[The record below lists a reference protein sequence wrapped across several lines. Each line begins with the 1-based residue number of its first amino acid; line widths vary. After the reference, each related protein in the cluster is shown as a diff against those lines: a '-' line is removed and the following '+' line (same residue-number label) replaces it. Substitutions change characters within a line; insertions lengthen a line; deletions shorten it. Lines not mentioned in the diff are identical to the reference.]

1 MKRPANLLGK
11 GDSNTKL
18 RKNGR
23 HFETFGLS
31 LAPHTMGGYQVCA
44 FAGEC
49 KGPCLVHTGNGHTF
63 KGVNAGRVNR
73 KRLYFEERDWFLSRL
88 NQEIENKVKTAGK
101 RRKRVAIRLNVFSDV
116 SWEKIAPKLFENG
129 AQFYDYSKN
138 PKRWGNVLPNYWIT
152 FSRDERNEHHATRIL
167 DSGGNAAV
175 VFYNEGRGYVGNRSK
190 FQTLPDT
197 WNGFPVIDGDRTDL
211 RFEDPRGVVVGLR
224 LKAATTANRQQA
236 IDSGF
241 AVPSL
246 L

>member
-1 MKRPANLLGK
+1 MKRPTRLLGK
-11 GDSNTKL
+11 GDKNTKM
-18 RKNGR
+18 RKSR
-23 HFETFGLS
+23 RAFETFGLA
-31 LAPHTMGGYQVCA
+31 LAPHTMGGFNVCPH
-44 FAGEC
+44 AGGC
-49 KGPCLVHTGNGHTF
+49 RQSCLFDTGNASVF
-63 KGVNAGRVNR
+63 PNINAARINR
-73 KRLYFEERDWFLSRL
+73 KKLYFEDRDWFLSRL
-88 NQEIENKVKTAGK
+88 NREIANKVKSAGK
-101 RRKRVAIRLNVFSDV
+101 RRKRVAVRLNMYSDIT
-116 SWEKIAPKLFENG
+116 WEKISPQLFDHR
-129 AQFYDYSKN
+129 AQFYDYTKN
-138 PKRWGNVLPNYWIT
+138 PKRWGNVLPNYWVT

-241 AVPSL
+241 AVPSFI
-246 L
+246 